1 MYRYQKVNAMIL
13 HGFLSLLMVVPST
26 VLAHGGGAVE
36 FDDCRIP
43 IIGQWVHFTAYT
55 PRLTGDAEFCNVI
68 PRLGLTTLVFD
79 YEQKPLRKM
88 LVEFEIT
95 KEPGGK
101 RVFYQEPTIHKT
113 GSMNAAVNFSEFGM
127 GEYLVHVTLLLANQ
141 KIDAHLPFSI
151 GAEERSSRLLWV
163 LVFAVFGL
171 LLCAY
176 FVPSDIRS
184 KVNVFVWHRVVSR

>member
-1 MYRYQKVNAMIL
+1 MYRYQKANSMIL
-13 HGFLSLLMVVPST
+13 HGFFSLLMLVPPT
-26 VLAHGGGAVE
+26 VLAHGGGAIE

-55 PRLTGDAEFCNVI
+55 PRLTGDAEYCNMI

-101 RVFYQEPTIHKT
+101 RVFYQEPAIQKT
-113 GSMNAAVNFSEFGM
+113 GSMNAAVNFSKFGI
-127 GEYLVHVTLLLANQ
+127 GEYLVHVTLLVANQ
-141 KIDAHLPFSI
+141 NVDAHLPFSV
-151 GAEERSSRLLWV
+151 GAEENSSGLLWV
-163 LVFAVFGL
+163 LVFAVSGL

-176 FVPSDIRS
+176 FLSSVIRS
-184 KVNVFVWHRVVSR
+184 KVNAIARHRAVFK